1 MSGSPRSPEDHI
13 RHQMTAAGR
22 VIENSG
28 QELAAALAAAA
39 RLTGDALARGNKVL
53 LCGNGGSAADAQHIA
68 AEFVGR
74 FLKDRRALPAIALT
88 TDSSNLTAIGND
100 YGFDQVFSR
109 QVVALGAEGDVLIAI
124 STSGRSPNIVAAA
137 AAAREASVTVIA
149 LTGAA
154 KSALAD
160 MADVALAV
168 PSDYTPHIQQAH
180 ISLLHILCELVEQQ
194 LFGMA

>member
-1 MSGSPRSPEDHI
+1 MTTAGQVLDNTG
-13 RHQMTAAGR
+13 QQLAGALATAAR
-22 VIENSG
+22 AV
-28 QELAAALAAAA
+28 
-39 RLTGDALARGNKVL
+39 GDALARGNKVL

-100 YGFDQVFSR
+100 YGFEQVFSR
-109 QVVALGAEGDVLIAI
+109 QVAALGVSGDVLIAI
-124 STSGRSPNIVAAA
+124 STSGKSPNILAAA
-137 AAAREASVTVIA
+137 QVARDARISVIG

-154 KSALAD
+154 KSALAELS
-160 MADVALAV
+160 DVALAV
-168 PSDYTPHIQQAH
+168 PSTYTPHIQQAH

-194 LFGMA
+194 LFGAL